1 MTWHSNV
8 PQRVRCNAGIIGGFS
23 QPKVNENKTT
33 QFLKLNRGDANEY
46 CIRIHSSA
54 LNQLNF
60 KFSELNKLFNAL
72 VNFFLSDFKQTIGTK
87 FFAGE

>member
-8 PQRVRCNAGIIGGFS
+8 PQRVGCNARFIGGFS
-23 QPKVNENKTT
+23 QPKVNENRPK
-33 QFLKLNRGDANEY
+33 QFFRIYRRDTNEY
-46 CIRIHSSA
+46 CIRINSSA

-72 VNFFLSDFKQTIGTK
+72 VNFFLRDFKQTIGTK